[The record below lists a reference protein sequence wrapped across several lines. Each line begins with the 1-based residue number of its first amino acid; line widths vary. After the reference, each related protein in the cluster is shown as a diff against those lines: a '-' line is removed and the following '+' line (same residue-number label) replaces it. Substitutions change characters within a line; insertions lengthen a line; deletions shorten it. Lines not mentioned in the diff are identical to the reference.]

1 MHATLQKIFVIAIG
15 VIAVFFLLFD
25 GGAVTDA
32 TIRGDLTANVAGIG
46 QSWIWIT
53 PTLLIFGLGFLVA
66 WLVLGEDDIPQAKRN
81 AMSEEPLDTSNQ
93 VNTG

>member
-66 WLVLGEDDIPQAKRN
+66 WLVLGEDEVSQTERN
-81 AMSEEPLDTSNQ
+81 AMSDEVMEAPGQGNM
-93 VNTG
+93 